1 VFKQSTE
8 VQSLLFDRSKW
19 TVSKA
24 KAWLKSHDF
33 KIPDVDTTNDYHRF
47 RQGPSFQFKAGTFR
61 TIAFGKSSDGIK
73 AVIAVPRKANPTKG
87 DTVPSQLVCLGKCL
101 DIEFSDGTIYE
112 PPGADLCASMS
123 GKTLYVVKRRK
134 ATKTRKRN
142 ALFEAFHDFD
152 PDSEYIIRIPDN
164 INFKKSKKV
173 RSISY
178 RSNKWTGKNVDYIH
192 RFRSQPTAYSDNLKK
207 PSIIKISGG
216 KIRVKP
222 QGITG

>member
-1 VFKQSTE
+1 MVSTGQSYGRYGEDETLKKGTRVRRRGHGRQPTYIIIKRESLRYYYAENEKTGDKTHIKVGEFKPALQKKKNPQKGRGSIP
-8 VQSLLFDRSKW
+8 SK
-19 TVSKA
+19 
-24 KAWLKSHDF
+24 
-33 KIPDVDTTNDYHRF
+33 
-47 RQGPSFQFKAGTFR
+47 
-61 TIAFGKSSDGIK
+61 
-73 AVIAVPRKANPTKG
+73 
-87 DTVPSQLVCLGKCL
+87 LVCLGKCL
-101 DIEFSDGTIYE
+101 EIEFSDGTLYE

-152 PDSEYIIRIPDN
+152 PDSEYVIRIPDN

-192 RFRSQPTAYSDNLKK
+192 RFRSHPTAYSDNLKK